1 MVIKKS
7 SGIACCRLNSENKPE
22 ILLIKKR
29 NSYDFMGI
37 VLGHYRNDTAEITK
51 MLNNITLEEKLEIL
65 SLDFPRLWYKAF
77 LQQPKNI
84 EHYHRLKSK
93 FDRTFVVDGGKRLRS
108 LINCSTTKNHI
119 WEIPKGR
126 PNGMEGDLD
135 CAVREFEEETGIKK
149 KHYAFIPNF
158 KRNYSF
164 KSGANTYVYT
174 YFLGEFT
181 SKKIP
186 KLDLRNFEQ
195 IFEISDMKWMT
206 LEKIAIIDDDGF
218 RLRLIVSPIFNYFRK
233 YMQSRP

>member
-1 MVIKKS
+1 
-7 SGIACCRLNSENKPE
+7 
-22 ILLIKKR
+22 
-29 NSYDFMGI
+29 
-37 VLGHYRNDTAEITK
+37 
-51 MLNNITLEEKLEIL
+51 
-65 SLDFPRLWYKAF
+65 
-77 LQQPKNI
+77 
-84 EHYHRLKSK
+84 
-93 FDRTFVVDGGKRLRS
+93 
-108 LINCSTTKNHI
+108 
-119 WEIPKGR
+119 
-126 PNGMEGDLD
+126 MEGDLD